1 MTFLRV
7 KTVKGRRYLYKQTS
21 VRKGKKVRSIMEYIC
36 SLGWIAVAAASPG
49 SPGGFSGNRS
59 TDKRSIKHQELSD
72 RELFT
77 KNRGASNVKQGRITT
92 ESRRCVRPLRR

>member
-21 VRKGKKVRSIMEYIC
+21 VRKGKKVLSIMEYIC
-36 SLGWIAVAAASPG
+36 SLGWITVAAASPG

-59 TDKRSIKHQELSD
+59 TDKRSIKHQALSD

-77 KNRGASNVKQGRITT
+77 KRRWQRGRIPRVTF
-92 ESRRCVRPLRR
+92 RRQSSPTSWIS